1 MPRRYVTA
9 EPLHVSSDL
18 MGQPL
23 ASPWRRAVALAV
35 DGAVLAIPS
44 VLLAVLL
51 AAAGLRFS
59 DPRGFAALWQLMR
72 GEAGTPAAAHQV
84 MRDLAPMLT
93 RIEAPGLP
101 PAVAHAV
108 EEGRLDEA
116 ARRLSGVD
124 LMFLLS
130 YKEHADAP
138 PPGRVLVPIER
149 FIPGVLRVAALYGI
163 AALYFTL
170 LTSGRRGATL
180 GKRLL
185 GLRVA
190 RLDGEPLHLL
200 ESLERFVGYLHI
212 PGSLGLSLLY
222 LWIDPLRRQPHDRV
236 ANTVVVQHA
245 KAAQKPAA

>member
-1 MPRRYVTA
+1 MARRYVTA
-9 EPLHVSSDL
+9 EPLHVSPDL

-35 DGAVLAIPS
+35 DAAVLAIPS

-51 AAAGLRFS
+51 AAAGLRLS
-59 DPRGFAALWQLMR
+59 DPRGFAALWQLLR
-72 GEAGTPAAAHQV
+72 GEAATPAAAHQV

-130 YKEHADAP
+130 YKEHAEEP
-138 PPGRVLVPIER
+138 PPGRVLVP
-149 FIPGVLRVAALYGI
+149 V
-163 AALYFTL
+163 
-170 LTSGRRGATL
+170 
-180 GKRLL
+180 
-185 GLRVA
+185 
-190 RLDGEPLHLL
+190 
-200 ESLERFVGYLHI
+200 
-212 PGSLGLSLLY
+212 
-222 LWIDPLRRQPHDRV
+222 
-236 ANTVVVQHA
+236 
-245 KAAQKPAA
+245 

>member
-1 MPRRYVTA
+1 MSP
-9 EPLHVSSDL
+9 DL
-18 MGQPL
+18 IGEPL
-23 ASPWRRAVALAV
+23 ASPLRRALALVV
-35 DGAVLAIPS
+35 DGAVLAVPS

-59 DPRGFAALWQLMR
+59 DPRGVAALWQLLR
-72 GEAGTPAAAHQV
+72 GEAATPTAAHQV
-84 MRDLAPMLT
+84 LRDLAPVLVH
-93 RIEAPGLP
+93 IEAPGLP
-101 PAVAHAV
+101 PAVAHAI

-116 ARRLSGVD
+116 AERLAGVD

-130 YKEHADAP
+130 YKSHAEAP
-138 PPGRVLVPIER
+138 PPGRVLVPVER
-149 FIPGVLRVAALYGI
+149 LIPGVLRAAALYGV

-185 GLRVA
+185 RLRVA

-222 LWIDPLRRQPHDRV
+222 LWIDPLRRQPQDRV
-236 ANTVVVQHA
+236 ANTVIVQQA
-245 KAAQKPAA
+245 KPARKPAA